1 MIVLTSLYKLLI
13 GPLELFF
20 EVLFSITFRFV
31 RNPGLSIIILSLA
44 MNFLVLPL
52 YRRADAMQEEER
64 DRAARMKPWVD
75 HIKKTFKGDERFM
88 MLQAYYRECG
98 YKQTDALKGS
108 LSLMLEIPFFIA
120 AFHFLS
126 NLVLLRGEPFGPIAD
141 LGAPDALIHL
151 GGLSVNLLP
160 ILMTAINIVSA
171 AIYMKGFPLK
181 NKVQMY
187 GIAAIFLVL
196 LYNSPA
202 GLVFYW
208 TLNNVFSL
216 VKNVFYKL
224 RNPRKVLAVLASV
237 TGLALLVL
245 VLFVH
250 PMPTAKKQLFLVAS
264 ALMLQLPL
272 LAWALRGRVKG
283 PDIPAATSD
292 DDRTFLLGCLFFAML
307 TGLLIPLSVIQASP
321 GEFVELTAY
330 RSPLWYLLDS
340 MLLATG
346 TFVIWFGVFYHLA
359 SPKGRTVLC
368 AALWCSA
375 GAGLVT
381 YLFFGKDYGNLS
393 PLLQFAGTVGGSWQE
408 VLLNLAVIVLVMA
421 VLLFIWHKRRTVA
434 KVGFLSMCVAI
445 LAISIMGMFKV
456 NSALATVRDS
466 AAAAQDQVPH
476 VSLSRN
482 GQNVVVL
489 MMDRAVSYYL
499 PYIMNERPELQEQ
512 LDGFTFYPNTVS
524 YGSSTNTG
532 APGLYGGYEYTPEK
546 LNEQSDRWLGDKHD
560 EALKVMP
567 VLFDDNGY
575 DVTIFDPPYAGYG
588 AVTDLSIFDDHPD
601 IKTAIT
607 MNGQYEVQEFGTSLA
622 AERADSLRS
631 RNFFCY
637 SLCRLS
643 PLVLQPTL
651 YSRGD
656 YNAAG
661 MGNTGINGVTS
672 PQIRYGTS
680 RAEGV
685 DELFIEAYAVLEN
698 LPDIVQVNDG
708 DKGTFLMMSNDTTH
722 SPTLLQ
728 EPGYV
733 PAATVDNT
741 EFDREHDVRYDAQ
754 GSSIDLSNDTDDLDT
769 SKHMHYEI
777 NMASWIKLGEWCD
790 HLRETG
796 VYDNT
801 RIIIVSDHACNLGL
815 REDMIMQTG
824 SAAQGGR
831 DEWDV
836 LRFNCTLMV
845 KDFDSTGF
853 QVDDSFMTNADT
865 PMLAFSGLIDDPV
878 NPFTG
883 KPMDSSQKTQGEQ
896 HLLGTFEYDIA
907 KNNGNEFLPGDWFA
921 VHGNIFD
928 SDNWRYLGFH

>member
-31 RNPGLSIIILSLA
+31 RNPGLSIVILSLA

-75 HIKKTFKGDERFM
+75 HIKKAFKGDERFM

-108 LSLMLEIPFFIA
+108 LSLLLEIPFFIA

-126 NLVLLRGEPFGPIAD
+126 NLVLLRGEPFGPIPD
-141 LGAPDALIHL
+141 LGAPDALIQL
-151 GGLSVNLLP
+151 GGLSINLLP
-160 ILMTAINIVSA
+160 ILMTAINVVSA

-216 VKNVFYKL
+216 VKNIFYKL
-224 RNPRKVLAVLASV
+224 RNPRKVLAVLASL
-237 TGLALLVL
+237 TGVALLV
-245 VLFVH
+245 VVFVH
-250 PMPTAKKQLFLVAS
+250 PLPTLKKQLFLVAC
-264 ALMLQLPL
+264 ALALQLPL
-272 LAWALRGRVKG
+272 LAWVLRGRFRG
-283 PDIPAATSD
+283 PNIPEATSAD
-292 DDRTFLLGCLFFAML
+292 GRTFLLGCIFFALM

-321 GEFVELTAY
+321 GEFVNLTAY

-340 MLLATG
+340 MLTATG
-346 TFVIWFGVFYHLA
+346 TFVIWFGVFYRLA
-359 SPKGRTVLC
+359 SPKGKTVLC
-368 AALWCSA
+368 ALLWLAA

-393 PLLQFAGTVGGSWQE
+393 PLLQFAGTVGGSRRE
-408 VLLNLAVIVLVMA
+408 VLLNLAAIVAVMA
-421 VLLFIWHKRRTVA
+421 ALLFIWHKKRAVA

-445 LAISIMGMFKV
+445 LAISLTGMFRV
-456 NSALATVRDS
+456 NSALATVKAS
-466 AAAAQDQVPH
+466 AATVQDQVPH
-476 VSLSRN
+476 FSLSRN
-482 GQNVVVL
+482 GKNVVVL
-489 MMDRAVSYYL
+489 MMDRAISYYL
-499 PYIMNERPELQEQ
+499 PYIMYERPELQEQ

-524 YGSSTNTG
+524 YGSSTNSG

-567 VLFDDNGY
+567 VLFDENGF
-575 DVTIFDPPYAGYG
+575 DVTVFDPPYAGYG
-588 AVTDLSIFDDHPD
+588 AGTDFSIYSDYPD

-607 MNGQYEVQEFGTSLA
+607 MNGQYEIEEFGTSLA
-622 AERADSLRS
+622 VNRANSLRK

-637 SLCRLS
+637 SVVKLS
-643 PLVLQPTL
+643 PLLLQPTL

-656 YNAAG
+656 YNAAA

-698 LPDIVQVNDG
+698 LPNIAQVDDG
-708 DKGTFLMMSNDTTH
+708 DQGTFLMMTNDTTH

-728 EPGYV
+728 EPEYI
-733 PAATVDNT
+733 PAASVDNT

-777 NMASWIKLGEWCD
+777 NMASWLKLGEWCD
-790 HLRETG
+790 YLRENG

-801 RIIIVSDHACNLGL
+801 RIIIVSDHASNLGL
-815 REDMIMQTG
+815 RDDLIMQTG
-824 SAAQGGR
+824 TAALGGQ

-836 LRFNCTLMV
+836 LRFNCMLMV
-845 KDFDSTGF
+845 KDFDATGF
-853 QVDDSFMTNADT
+853 QVDDTFMTNADT
-865 PMLAFSGLIDDPV
+865 PTLASAGLIDNPV

-883 KPMDSSQKTQGEQ
+883 NPIDASPKTQGEQ
-896 HLLGTFEYDIA
+896 HLFGTFIYDIA
-907 KNNGNEFLPGDWFA
+907 RNNGNEFLPGDWFA

-928 SDNWRYLGFH
+928 AGNWRYLGFH